1 MTLRN
6 YVCHGILFL
15 LLLLIVSVNTSSA
28 TAGEPTEEIRHTTD
42 RIIAVVSDPELKSP
56 EKAGERKKLIR
67 EAVDERFDWEEMSRR
82 TLARNWVGRTDDE
95 KKEFIDLFGKLLERT
110 YLEKVEDYSGEK
122 VSYTDEKIDGDYAIV
137 KVNILTKN
145 DREIPVFYRLKS
157 KNDKW
162 FVYDIL
168 IEGVSLINNYRSQFN
183 SIITR
188 SSYQGLIKKLRDTV
202 EEK

>member
-1 MTLRN
+1 MTLRK
-6 YVCHGILFL
+6 YEYHGILFL
-15 LLLLIVSVNTSSA
+15 LLFVICSVNPSNA
-28 TAGEPTEEIRHTTD
+28 TAGEPTEEIRRTTD
-42 RIIAVVSDPELKSP
+42 RIIAVVSDPALKSP
-56 EKAGERKKLIR
+56 ENASERKKLIR
-67 EAVDERFDWEEMSRR
+67 EAVDERFDWDEMSRR

-122 VSYTDEKIDGDYAIV
+122 VSYIDEKIDGDYAIV

-145 DREIPVFYRLKS
+145 DREIPVVYRLKS
-157 KNDKW
+157 KDDKW